1 MYNFNY
7 KDNPPE
13 EIFIF
18 TGGNFFASFFI
29 QRFLLPSCAFL
40 VGILQLYVGMFHLSI
55 DMMLFANIFVDIQ
68 HYNAYNELRKEVMT
82 LNERLKLLRK
92 ALHLTQQEFADRLG
106 ISRGNIA
113 AYEVAK
119 NAPSDAVI
127 LLICKEFNVS
137 EIWLRTGEGEMFTP
151 NPATELDALK
161 ERYGLSQAEC
171 SLIDVFVNM
180 NEKDRKTV
188 LDFVVHAADSIREN
202 DLFFG
207 VPETPEELEAKY
219 PPVRAIKKNVG

>member
-1 MYNFNY
+1 MSERI
-7 KDNPPE
+7 KR
-13 EIFIF
+13 I
-18 TGGNFFASFFI
+18 
-29 QRFLLPSCAFL
+29 RK
-40 VGILQLYVGMFHLSI
+40 
-55 DMMLFANIFVDIQ
+55 MLD
-68 HYNAYNELRKEVMT
+68 
-82 LNERLKLLRK
+82 
-92 ALHLTQQEFADRLG
+92 LTQQEFADRIG
-106 ISRGNIA
+106 IKRNTIA
-113 AYEVAK
+113 NYESGRNEPVD
-119 NAPSDAVI
+119 SVI
-127 LLICKEFNVS
+127 SLICREYGVN

-219 PPVRAIKKNVG
+219 PPVRAIKKHVG

>member
-1 MYNFNY
+1 
-7 KDNPPE
+7 
-13 EIFIF
+13 
-18 TGGNFFASFFI
+18 
-29 QRFLLPSCAFL
+29 
-40 VGILQLYVGMFHLSI
+40 
-55 DMMLFANIFVDIQ
+55 MLD
-68 HYNAYNELRKEVMT
+68 
-82 LNERLKLLRK
+82 
-92 ALHLTQQEFADRLG
+92 LTQQEFADRIG
-106 ISRGNIA
+106 IKRNTIA
-113 AYEVAK
+113 NYESGRNEPVD
-119 NAPSDAVI
+119 SVI
-127 LLICKEFNVS
+127 SLICREYGVN

-219 PPVRAIKKNVG
+219 PPVRAIKKDVG

>member
-1 MYNFNY
+1 MSERI
-7 KDNPPE
+7 KR
-13 EIFIF
+13 I
-18 TGGNFFASFFI
+18 
-29 QRFLLPSCAFL
+29 RK
-40 VGILQLYVGMFHLSI
+40 
-55 DMMLFANIFVDIQ
+55 MLD
-68 HYNAYNELRKEVMT
+68 
-82 LNERLKLLRK
+82 
-92 ALHLTQQEFADRLG
+92 LTQQEFADRIG
-106 ISRGNIA
+106 IKRNTIA
-113 AYEVAK
+113 NYESGRNEPVD
-119 NAPSDAVI
+119 SVI
-127 LLICKEFNVS
+127 SLICREYGVN

-171 SLIDVFVNM
+171 SLIDVFINM

-219 PPVRAIKKNVG
+219 LPVRAIKKDVG

>member
-1 MYNFNY
+1 MSERI
-7 KDNPPE
+7 KR
-13 EIFIF
+13 I
-18 TGGNFFASFFI
+18 
-29 QRFLLPSCAFL
+29 RK
-40 VGILQLYVGMFHLSI
+40 
-55 DMMLFANIFVDIQ
+55 MLD
-68 HYNAYNELRKEVMT
+68 
-82 LNERLKLLRK
+82 
-92 ALHLTQQEFADRLG
+92 LTQQEFADRIG
-106 ISRGNIA
+106 IKRNTIA
-113 AYEVAK
+113 NYESGRNEPVD
-119 NAPSDAVI
+119 SVI
-127 LLICKEFNVS
+127 SLICREYGVN

-219 PPVRAIKKNVG
+219 PPVRTIKKDVG

>member
-1 MYNFNY
+1 MSERI
-7 KDNPPE
+7 KR
-13 EIFIF
+13 I
-18 TGGNFFASFFI
+18 
-29 QRFLLPSCAFL
+29 RK
-40 VGILQLYVGMFHLSI
+40 MI
-55 DMMLFANIFVDIQ
+55 D
-68 HYNAYNELRKEVMT
+68 
-82 LNERLKLLRK
+82 
-92 ALHLTQQEFADRLG
+92 LTQQEFADRIG
-106 ISRGNIA
+106 IKRNTIA
-113 AYEVAK
+113 NYESGRNEPVD
-119 NAPSDAVI
+119 SVI
-127 LLICKEFNVS
+127 SLICREYGVN

-171 SLIDVFVNM
+171 SLIDVFINM

-219 PPVRAIKKNVG
+219 PPVRAIKKDVG

>member
-1 MYNFNY
+1 MSERI
-7 KDNPPE
+7 KR
-13 EIFIF
+13 I
-18 TGGNFFASFFI
+18 
-29 QRFLLPSCAFL
+29 RK
-40 VGILQLYVGMFHLSI
+40 
-55 DMMLFANIFVDIQ
+55 MLD
-68 HYNAYNELRKEVMT
+68 
-82 LNERLKLLRK
+82 
-92 ALHLTQQEFADRLG
+92 LTQQEFADR
-106 ISRGNIA
+106 ISIKRNTIA
-113 AYEVAK
+113 NYESGRNEPVD
-119 NAPSDAVI
+119 SVI
-127 LLICKEFNVS
+127 SLICREYGVN

-171 SLIDVFVNM
+171 SLIDVFINM

-219 PPVRAIKKNVG
+219 PPVRAIKKDVG

>member
-1 MYNFNY
+1 M
-7 KDNPPE
+7 
-13 EIFIF
+13 
-18 TGGNFFASFFI
+18 
-29 QRFLLPSCAFL
+29 
-40 VGILQLYVGMFHLSI
+40 
-55 DMMLFANIFVDIQ
+55 
-68 HYNAYNELRKEVMT
+68 
-82 LNERLKLLRK
+82 NERLKELRRT
-92 ALHLTQQEFADRLG
+92 LNLTQQAFADRLG
-106 ISRGNIA
+106 VKRNTVA
-113 AYEVAK
+113 TYETGK
-119 NAPSDAVI
+119 SNPSDAAV
-127 LLICKEFNVS
+127 LLICREFNVS

-188 LDFVVHAADSIREN
+188 LDFVVHAADSIQEN

-219 PPVRAIKKNVG
+219 PPVRAIKKDVG

>member
-1 MYNFNY
+1 MSERI
-7 KDNPPE
+7 KR
-13 EIFIF
+13 I
-18 TGGNFFASFFI
+18 
-29 QRFLLPSCAFL
+29 RK
-40 VGILQLYVGMFHLSI
+40 
-55 DMMLFANIFVDIQ
+55 MLD
-68 HYNAYNELRKEVMT
+68 
-82 LNERLKLLRK
+82 
-92 ALHLTQQEFADRLG
+92 LTQQEFADRIG
-106 ISRGNIA
+106 IKRNTIA
-113 AYEVAK
+113 NYESGRNEPVD
-119 NAPSDAVI
+119 SVI
-127 LLICKEFNVS
+127 SLICREYGVN

-219 PPVRAIKKNVG
+219 PPIRAIKKDVG

>member
-1 MYNFNY
+1 MSERI
-7 KDNPPE
+7 KR
-13 EIFIF
+13 I
-18 TGGNFFASFFI
+18 
-29 QRFLLPSCAFL
+29 RK
-40 VGILQLYVGMFHLSI
+40 
-55 DMMLFANIFVDIQ
+55 MLD
-68 HYNAYNELRKEVMT
+68 
-82 LNERLKLLRK
+82 
-92 ALHLTQQEFADRLG
+92 LTQQEFADRIG
-106 ISRGNIA
+106 IKRNTIA
-113 AYEVAK
+113 NYESGRNEPVD
-119 NAPSDAVI
+119 SVI
-127 LLICKEFNVS
+127 SLICREYGVN

-219 PPVRAIKKNVG
+219 PPVRAIKKDVG